1 MELVCPA
8 GNIDKLKYAYAYG
21 ADTAYIG
28 LKRFSLRIK
37 ADNFYED
44 EYKRVIEL
52 KKKYPQKRLFC
63 ALNIAFHNHDLKMF
77 LQNLDYFKLY
87 PIDAFIVQDLGLLP
101 ILQKE
106 FPGVHLHLSTQA
118 SCMNKE
124 AVKMYHSLGFRRVV
138 LGREVSLDEIRE
150 IKDACPDM
158 ELECFAHGAM
168 CIAYSGRCLMS
179 AYLTGRSAQSGF
191 CSHSC
196 RWEYDVGVMHNAQLI
211 INNGEGEVSPYA
223 PTSSV
228 ATLST
233 GASPRNAP
241 ELARLNAE
249 GGVISAEAAKEI
261 AQSGV
266 LRLQERQRPG
276 EFFPV
281 FEGEDFTAIL
291 SSKDLC
297 MIDHLSDMKKAG
309 VDAIKVEGRMK
320 STYYVA
326 MVSLA
331 YRKALDALEGKIS
344 AEEAAPFIASLEDVA
359 HREST
364 TGFYYNRGDAD
375 KTTVGASDSPYMLA
389 AELGEAYS
397 DAESEKIFLAG
408 ENLIKAKEAEL
419 AAMHPAA
426 REAAERDL
434 EKHPE
439 KKIKIAEKHAGWK
452 IYPYNAL
459 NRVDS
464 GTELE
469 FVSPSVLSQKVSGT
483 DYEFINPKTGE
494 KLDWV
499 NADHDC
505 AIYTGVKIEE
515 NTLVRIKDDG
525 YKEGEIRNRSREP
538 RAR

>member
-8 GNIDKLKYAYAYG
+8 GNIDKLGYAYAYG

-77 LQNLDYFKLY
+77 LQNLDYFKQY
-87 PIDAFIVQDLGLLP
+87 PIDAFIVQDLGLVP

-106 FPGVHLHLSTQA
+106 FPGTHLHLSTQA

-124 AVKMYHSLGFRRVV
+124 AVKMYHSLGFKRVV

-150 IKDACPDM
+150 IKDACPEM

-196 RWEYDVGVMHNAQLI
+196 RWEYDLGIESGKLNQ
-211 INNGEGEVSPYA
+211 NGGI
-223 PTSSV
+223 
-228 ATLST
+228 
-233 GASPRNAP
+233 
-241 ELARLNAE
+241 
-249 GGVISAEAAKEI
+249 ISAESAKEI
-261 AQSGV
+261 AQSGI

-276 EFFPV
+276 ELFPV

-297 MIDHLSDMKKAG
+297 MIDHLADMKNAG

-326 MVSLA
+326 MVSRA
-331 YRKALDALEGKIS
+331 YRKALDALDGKITT
-344 AEEAAPFIASLEDVA
+344 EEAAPFIASLEDVA

-375 KTTVGASDSPYMLA
+375 KTTIGASDSPYLLA
-389 AELGEAYS
+389 ASIAEPYS
-397 DAESEKIFLAG
+397 AEETEKIFAAG
-408 ENLIKAKEAEL
+408 EKLVADREAEL
-419 AAMHPAA
+419 SAMHPQA
-426 REAAERDL
+426 REAALRDL
-434 EKHPE
+434 EQHPE
-439 KKIKIAEKHAGWK
+439 KKIRLCEKRPGWK

-459 NRVDS
+459 NRVDC

-469 FVSPSVLSQKVSGT
+469 FVSPSVLARKVSGSE
-483 DYEFINPKTGE
+483 YEFLNPKTGE

-505 AIYTGVKIEE
+505 AIYTAVPVEE
-515 NTLVRIKDDG
+515 NTLVRVKDPE
-525 YKEGEIRNRSREP
+525 YIEGEIRNRGR
-538 RAR
+538 

>member
-8 GNIDKLKYAYAYG
+8 GNIDKLSYAYAYG

-77 LQNLDYFKLY
+77 MQNLDYFKQY
-87 PIDAFIVQDLGLLP
+87 PIDAFIVQDLGMVP

-106 FPGVHLHLSTQA
+106 FPGTHLHLSTQA

-124 AVKMYHSLGFRRVV
+124 AVKMYHSLGFKRVV

-150 IKDACPDM
+150 IKDACPEM

-196 RWEYDVGVMHNAQLI
+196 RWEYDLGV
-211 INNGEGEVSPYA
+211 EKSK
-223 PTSSV
+223 
-228 ATLST
+228 
-233 GASPRNAP
+233 
-241 ELARLNAE
+241 LNLE
-249 GGVISAEAAKEI
+249 GGKISAEAAKEI
-261 AQSGV
+261 AQSGI

-281 FEGEDFTAIL
+281 FEGDDFTAIL

-297 MIDHLSDMKKAG
+297 MIDHLADMKKAG

-326 MVSLA
+326 MVARA

-344 AEEAAPFIASLEDVA
+344 AEEAAPFIASLDDVA
-359 HREST
+359 HREAT

-375 KTTVGASDSPYMLA
+375 KTTIGASDSPYLLA
-389 AELGEAYS
+389 AAIGNPYS
-397 DAESEKIFLAG
+397 DQECEKILAAG
-408 ENLIKAKEAEL
+408 QKLVADRQAEL
-419 AAMHPAA
+419 AAMHPNA
-426 REAAERDL
+426 REAVLRDL
-434 EKHPE
+434 EQHPE
-439 KKIKIAEKHAGWK
+439 KVIKTVEKREGWK
-452 IYPYNAL
+452 VYPYDAL
-459 NRVDS
+459 NRVDA

-469 FVSPSVLSQKVSGT
+469 FVSPSVLGRKVSGSEY
-483 DYEFINPKTGE
+483 DFINPKTGE

-505 AIYTGVKIEE
+505 AIYTGVPVEE
-515 NTLVRIKDDG
+515 NTLVRVKDPE
-525 YKEGEIRNRSREP
+525 YVEGEIRDYGR
-538 RAR
+538 

>member
-8 GNIDKLKYAYAYG
+8 GNIDKLSYAYAYG

-77 LQNLDYFKLY
+77 LQNLDYFKQY
-87 PIDAFIVQDLGLLP
+87 PIDAFIVQDLGLVP

-106 FPGVHLHLSTQA
+106 FPGTHLHLSTQA

-124 AVKMYHSLGFRRVV
+124 AVKMYHSLGFKRVV
-138 LGREVSLDEIRE
+138 LGREVSLSEIRE
-150 IKDACPDM
+150 IKDACPEM

-196 RWEYDVGVMHNAQLI
+196 RWEYDLGVSREQLAGSSCVKDACGGKNA
-211 INNGEGEVSPYA
+211 S
-223 PTSSV
+223 
-228 ATLST
+228 
-233 GASPRNAP
+233 
-241 ELARLNAE
+241 LARLNAE
-249 GGVISAEAAKEI
+249 GGVISADEAKAI
-261 AQSGV
+261 AQSGI

-276 EFFPV
+276 ELFPV

-297 MIDHLSDMKKAG
+297 MIDHLADMKAAG

-326 MVSLA
+326 MVSRA

-344 AEEAAPFIASLEDVA
+344 SEEAAPFIASLDDVA

-375 KTTVGASDSPYMLA
+375 KTTIGASDSPYLLA
-389 AELGEAYS
+389 AAIGEPYS
-397 DAESEKIFLAG
+397 SEETEKIFAAG
-408 ENLIKAKEAEL
+408 EKLLADRNAEL
-419 AAMHPAA
+419 NAMHPSARAA
-426 REAAERDL
+426 VERDL
-434 EKHPE
+434 EQHPE
-439 KKIKIAEKHAGWK
+439 KRIKIAQKHEGWK
-452 IYPYNAL
+452 VYPYDAL

-469 FVSPSVLSQKVSGT
+469 FVSPSVLAQKVTGSE
-483 DYEFINPKTGE
+483 YEFINPKTGE

-515 NTLVRIKDDG
+515 NTLVRVKDSE
-525 YKEGEIRNRSREP
+525 YVEGEIRNRGRE
-538 RAR
+538 RRL

>member
-8 GNIDKLKYAYAYG
+8 GNIDKLSYAYAYG

-87 PIDAFIVQDLGLLP
+87 PIDAFIVQDLGLVP

-106 FPGVHLHLSTQA
+106 FPGTHLHLSTQA

-124 AVKMYHSLGFRRVV
+124 AVKMYHSLGFKRVV

-150 IKDACPDM
+150 IKDACPEM

-196 RWEYDVGVMHNAQLI
+196 RWEYDLGTIKN
-211 INNGEGEVSPYA
+211 E
-223 PTSSV
+223 
-228 ATLST
+228 
-233 GASPRNAP
+233 
-241 ELARLNAE
+241 ELAIRNE
-249 GGVISAEAAKEI
+249 KGGVITAEAAKEI
-261 AQSGV
+261 AQSGI

-281 FEGEDFTAIL
+281 FEGDDFTAIL

-297 MIDHLSDMKKAG
+297 MIDHLADMRAAG

-326 MVSLA
+326 MVSRA

-344 AEEAAPFIASLEDVA
+344 AEEAAPFIASLDDVA

-375 KTTVGASDSPYMLA
+375 KTTIGASDSPYLLA
-389 AELGEAYS
+389 AAIGQPYS
-397 DAESEKIFLAG
+397 DAECEKILDAG
-408 ENLIKAKEAEL
+408 KKLLSDREAEL
-419 AAMHPAA
+419 SAMHPNARAA
-426 REAAERDL
+426 ALRDL
-434 EKHPE
+434 EQHPE
-439 KKIKIAEKHAGWK
+439 KKIKIAEKHEGWK
-452 IYPYNAL
+452 VYPYDAL

-469 FVSPSVLSQKVSGT
+469 FVSPSVLSQKVTGSE
-483 DYEFINPKTGE
+483 YEFISPKTGE

-505 AIYTGVKIEE
+505 AIYTGVPIEE
-515 NTLVRIKDDG
+515 NTLVRTKDADYQG
-525 YKEGEIRNRSREP
+525 GVIRDRGR
-538 RAR
+538 

>member
-8 GNIDKLKYAYAYG
+8 GNIDKLSYAYAYG

-77 LQNLDYFKLY
+77 LQNLDYFKQY
-87 PIDAFIVQDLGLLP
+87 PIDAFIVQDLGLVP

-106 FPGVHLHLSTQA
+106 FPGTHLHLSTQA

-124 AVKMYHSLGFRRVV
+124 AVKMYHSLGFKRVV
-138 LGREVSLDEIRE
+138 LGREVSLSEIRE
-150 IKDACPDM
+150 IKDACPEM

-196 RWEYDVGVMHNAQLI
+196 RWEYDLGI
-211 INNGEGEVSPYA
+211 ENGKLKIENEK
-223 PTSSV
+223 
-228 ATLST
+228 LS
-233 GASPRNAP
+233 AD
-241 ELARLNAE
+241 E
-249 GGVISAEAAKEI
+249 AKEI
-261 AQSGV
+261 AQSGI

-276 EFFPV
+276 ELFPV

-297 MIDHLSDMKKAG
+297 MIDHLADMKAAG

-326 MVSLA
+326 MVSRA

-344 AEEAAPFIASLEDVA
+344 AEEAAPFITSLEDVA

-375 KTTVGASDSPYMLA
+375 KTTIGASDSPYLLA
-389 AELGEAYS
+389 AAIGEPYS
-397 DAESEKIFLAG
+397 SEETEKIFAAG
-408 ENLIKAKEAEL
+408 EKLVADREAEL
-419 AAMHPAA
+419 NAMHPSARAA
-426 REAAERDL
+426 VERDL
-434 EKHPE
+434 EQHPE
-439 KKIKIAEKHAGWK
+439 KRIKIVQKHDGWK
-452 IYPYNAL
+452 VYPYAAL

-464 GTELE
+464 GTDLE
-469 FVSPSVLSQKVSGT
+469 FVSPSVLAQKVAGSE
-483 DYEFINPKTGE
+483 YEFINPKTGE

-505 AIYTGVKIEE
+505 AIYTGVTIEE
-515 NTLVRIKDDG
+515 NTLVRTKDPD
-525 YKEGEIRNRSREP
+525 YIEGEIRNRGR
-538 RAR
+538 

>member
-8 GNIDKLKYAYAYG
+8 GNIDKLSYAYAYG

-87 PIDAFIVQDLGLLP
+87 PIDAFIVQDLGLVP

-106 FPGVHLHLSTQA
+106 FPGTHLHLSTQA

-124 AVKMYHSLGFRRVV
+124 AVKMYHSLGFKRVV

-150 IKDACPDM
+150 IKDACPEM

-196 RWEYDVGVMHNAQLI
+196 RWEYDLGTIRNEEFGI
-211 INNGEGEVSPYA
+211 RN
-223 PTSSV
+223 SS
-228 ATLST
+228 LSK
-233 GASPRNAP
+233 
-241 ELARLNAE
+241 LNAE
-249 GGVISAEAAKEI
+249 GGVLSADDAKAI
-261 AQSGV
+261 AQSGI

-281 FEGEDFTAIL
+281 FEGDDFTAIL

-297 MIDHLSDMKKAG
+297 MIDHLADMKKAG

-326 MVSLA
+326 MVARA

-359 HREST
+359 HREAT

-375 KTTVGASDSPYMLA
+375 KTTIGASDSPYLLA
-389 AELGEAYS
+389 AGLGQPYS
-397 DAESEKIFLAG
+397 AEETEKIFAAG
-408 ENLIKAKEAEL
+408 EKLVADRKAEL
-419 AAMHPAA
+419 DSMHPAA
-426 REAAERDL
+426 REAALRDL
-434 EKHPE
+434 EQHPE
-439 KKIKIAEKHAGWK
+439 KKIKICGKREGWK
-452 IYPYNAL
+452 VYPYDAL
-459 NRVDS
+459 NRVDA

-469 FVSPSVLSQKVSGT
+469 FVSPSVLAQKVSGSE
-483 DYEFINPKTGE
+483 YEFINPKTGE

-505 AIYTGVKIEE
+505 ALYTGLPVEE
-515 NTLVRIKDDG
+515 NTLVRVKDPD
-525 YKEGEIRNRSREP
+525 YVEGQIRNRGR
-538 RAR
+538 

>member
-8 GNIDKLKYAYAYG
+8 GNIDKLGYAYAYG

-63 ALNIAFHNHDLKMF
+63 ALNIAFHNHDIKMF
-77 LQNLDYFKLY
+77 MQNLDYFKQY
-87 PIDAFIVQDLGLLP
+87 PIDAFIVQDLGMVP

-106 FPGVHLHLSTQA
+106 FPGTHLHLSTQA

-124 AVKMYHSLGFRRVV
+124 AVKMYHSLGFKRVV

-150 IKDACPDM
+150 IKDACPEM

-196 RWEYDVGVMHNAQLI
+196 RWEYDLGI
-211 INNGEGEVSPYA
+211 ENGKLKIENSEKLTPA
-223 PTSSV
+223 D
-228 ATLST
+228 
-233 GASPRNAP
+233 
-241 ELARLNAE
+241 
-249 GGVISAEAAKEI
+249 AKAI
-261 AQSGV
+261 AQSGI

-281 FEGEDFTAIL
+281 FEGDDFTAIL

-297 MIDHLSDMKKAG
+297 MIDHLADMKKAG

-326 MVSLA
+326 MVARA

-344 AEEAAPFIASLEDVA
+344 SEEAAPFIASLEDVA

-375 KTTVGASDSPYMLA
+375 KTTIGASDSPYLLA
-389 AELGEAYS
+389 AAIGNPYS
-397 DAESEKIFLAG
+397 DEECEKILAAG
-408 ENLIKAKEAEL
+408 QKLVADREAEL
-419 AAMHPAA
+419 ASMHPSA
-426 REAAERDL
+426 REAVLRDL
-434 EKHPE
+434 EQHPE
-439 KKIKIAEKHAGWK
+439 KVIKTVEKREGWK
-452 IYPYNAL
+452 VYPYDAL
-459 NRVDS
+459 NRVDA

-469 FVSPSVLSQKVSGT
+469 FVSPSVLGRKVLGSE
-483 DYEFINPKTGE
+483 YEFINPKTGE

-505 AIYTGVKIEE
+505 AIYTAVPVEE
-515 NTLVRIKDDG
+515 NTLVRVKDPE
-525 YKEGEIRNRSREP
+525 YVEGEIRDRGR
-538 RAR
+538 

>member
-8 GNIDKLKYAYAYG
+8 GNIDKLTYAYNYG

-77 LQNLDYFKLY
+77 MENLDYFKQY
-87 PIDAFIVQDLGLLP
+87 PIDAFIVQDIGMVPL
-101 ILQKE
+101 LQKE
-106 FPGVHLHLSTQA
+106 FPNAHLHLSTQA

-124 AVKMYHSLGFRRVV
+124 AVKMYGKMGFKRVV

-150 IKDACPDM
+150 IKDANPDI
-158 ELECFAHGAM
+158 ELECFGHGAM

-191 CSHSC
+191 CSHTC
-196 RWEYDVGVMHNAQLI
+196 RWEYDLGVETTA
-211 INNGEGEVSPYA
+211 
-223 PTSSV
+223 
-228 ATLST
+228 
-233 GASPRNAP
+233 
-241 ELARLNAE
+241 ARLSELNAN
-249 GGVISAEAAKEI
+249 GGKLTEADAKLI
-261 AQSGV
+261 AQSGL

-276 EFFPV
+276 ELFPV
-281 FEGEDFTAIL
+281 FEGDDFTAIL

-297 MIDHLSDMKKAG
+297 MIDHLDDMKKAG

-326 MVSLA
+326 MVARA
-331 YRKALDALEGKIS
+331 YRKAIDALEGKITK
-344 AEEAAPFIASLEDVA
+344 EEAAPFIASLDEVA
-359 HREST
+359 HREAT
-364 TGFYYNRGDAD
+364 TGFYYNRGNAD
-375 KTTVGASDSPYMLA
+375 KTTVGASDSPYILA
-389 AELGEAYS
+389 ATVEYKLS
-397 DAESEKIFLAG
+397 DEETEKCLSAG
-408 ENLIKAKEAEL
+408 EKLVKDREAEL
-419 AAMHPAA
+419 AAMHPNARAA
-426 REAAERDL
+426 VERDQL
-434 EKHPE
+434 QHPE
-439 KKIKIAEKHAGWK
+439 KVIKTVTRKPGWK
-452 IYPYNAL
+452 IYVYSAL
-459 NRVDS
+459 NKVDS
-464 GTELE
+464 GSELE
-469 FVSPSVLSQKVSGT
+469 FVSPSVLSQKVKGE

-505 AIYTGVKIEE
+505 AIYTKLDVEDG
-515 NTLVRIKDDG
+515 TLVRIKDPE
-525 YKEGEIRNRSREP
+525 YKAGVIRDTGR
-538 RAR
+538 